1 LSTARVRKIRTE
13 SRESIDRELE
23 FNLKKVGEK
32 KKQLQENEEKLYSL
46 EEKWIKN
53 EINKDT

>member
-1 LSTARVRKIRTE
+1 MSTARVRKIRTE